1 MLELE
6 IRKEMN
12 IRGKFFNLEG
22 IPSRMNKEAKIKTAL
37 VGRYQQ
43 ANIFHLKGGM
53 YVNELEAQCLKFP
66 NGKHDDV
73 LDAFAMCS
81 LLLDSYSPHY
91 RGKPKMVVMDYS
103 KYL

>member
-43 ANIFHLKGGM
+43 ANIFHLK
-53 YVNELEAQCLKFP
+53 
-66 NGKHDDV
+66 
-73 LDAFAMCS
+73 
-81 LLLDSYSPHY
+81 
-91 RGKPKMVVMDYS
+91 
-103 KYL
+103 